1 MKFFKLVFCMIMLA
15 ISSSCSNVNDKMMKM
30 IPSDSKGVI
39 CVKTPEIIK
48 KAELVKNG
56 EYVLPAQL
64 KKIIE
69 SHKSSVF
76 CAVASD
82 LSNSGFDYEHNIYVF
97 LTDRVFKTVALFPL
111 DDESKAMATLEKVT
125 DNGSTEISGVKYINN
140 QDTYYVAKNGVLLV
154 GTLNKLTDPKSAV
167 AEAVRILDQEKTS
180 ITDNDDVKKCLNDE
194 GELNAYLDVKGL
206 NALLSKNKRYQ
217 QLAQKMPIIGIFTE
231 SDIKALVCNL
241 KIDKSTASVS
251 AKIKVDDNS
260 DYVKLLT
267 TTLGKPSGDFLKVI
281 PNSMEYI
288 VSMSINGANFSKL
301 AQMQQITNAFKKV
314 PNMAQLDLSGIVST
328 INGPLAIGLARD
340 PYLHGEWNMVIA
352 AKAQNPDLILGN
364 IIRYAQSM
372 GQAPEKYDSEYVYQ
386 YNNKQVN
393 VGVNGDV
400 VYVKMLDYEQTEG
413 YAYELPDVRDFFAK
427 SPIGIFVHSKL
438 DSTSGFF
445 NFGIT
450 NYVDGSGFF
459 YTQNET
465 DNAALVLLEILCDAQ
480 GNDGQN
486 SAEEDVDLN
495 ELTGAGDFMQSMSD

>member
-69 SHKSSVF
+69 SHTVF

-82 LSNSGFDYEHNIYVF
+82 LSNSGFDYEHNMYVF

-206 NALLSKNKRYQ
+206 NALLSKNKRYL

-231 SDIKALVCNL
+231 SDIKALVCKL

-288 VSMSINGANFSKL
+288 VSMSINGANFSKSL
-301 AQMQQITNAFKKV
+301 QAV
-314 PNMAQLDLSGIVST
+314 
-328 INGPLAIGLARD
+328 
-340 PYLHGEWNMVIA
+340 A
-352 AKAQNPDLILGN
+352 A
-364 IIRYAQSM
+364 
-372 GQAPEKYDSEYVYQ
+372 
-386 YNNKQVN
+386 
-393 VGVNGDV
+393 
-400 VYVKMLDYEQTEG
+400 T
-413 YAYELPDVRDFFAK
+413 AK
-427 SPIGIFVHSKL
+427 RPIEA
-438 DSTSGFF
+438 
-445 NFGIT
+445 NFPI
-450 NYVDGSGFF
+450 
-459 YTQNET
+459 
-465 DNAALVLLEILCDAQ
+465 LEILIF
-480 GNDGQN
+480 
-486 SAEEDVDLN
+486 L
-495 ELTGAGDFMQSMSD
+495 F